1 MVQPRN
7 SGKFYAEMEKAKNR
21 PLSCNCLTL
30 SIFFVV
36 ILVVLEGGLFIG
48 SRRLRS
54 GLSLEQ
60 ASNSSSSLNLNL
72 AEIDVGGGEFQVS
85 VPQGTLCAK
94 FANEVDKGRNYQ
106 CLIDEEGIRIG
117 GRLSSLLPANSEVVL
132 IPVVE
137 RGQLEFEVKEL
148 LIGRLKVPDWAA
160 RHLGGVCKKAILAG
174 APDLKNAE
182 VTGVELREGL
192 MLVRA
197 RKTGE

>member
-1 MVQPRN
+1 MQQRN
-7 SGKFYAEMEKAKNR
+7 SGKFYAEMEKSKDR

-60 ASNSSSSLNLNL
+60 ASNSSNSLNLNL
-72 AEIDVGGGEFQVS
+72 AELDTGGGEFQVS

-94 FANEVDKGRNYQ
+94 FAGEIGKGRSYQ
-106 CLIDEEGIRIG
+106 CLINEEGIRIG
-117 GRLSSLLPANSEVVL
+117 GHLRTALPANSEVVL
-132 IPVVE
+132 TPKVE
-137 RGQLEFEVKEL
+137 RGQLKFEVKEL
-148 LIGRLKVPDWAA
+148 LIGRLRVPDWAA
-160 RHLGGVCKKAILAG
+160 RNLGGVCKKAILAG

-192 MLVRA
+192 MLIRA
-197 RKTGE
+197 KKTGE